1 MFCHCAL
8 CGYRG
13 ENNGKIFFPLPLPKH
28 KVRLFLLPT
37 YYSTLLQSNLSSA
50 IRKASSVC
58 FYRRSK
64 AKDKSSSNDR
74 QKQSKPIRYNEA
86 SSPYLF

>member
-8 CGYRG
+8 CGYRGG

-37 YYSTLLQSNLSSA
+37 YYSTLLQSNLTFSYTKGIFGLLLPSFA
-50 IRKASSVC
+50 AKQKIKAQVTIVKNSQN
-58 FYRRSK
+58 R
-64 AKDKSSSNDR
+64 
-74 QKQSKPIRYNEA
+74 
-86 SSPYLF
+86 